1 MFEQL
6 TYEAKDGIGY
16 IVINRPSSRN
26 SLCNALVEELDEA
39 IKAIEADESVR
50 ALILTGTGDKAFM
63 AGADIGELKDR
74 DFIIGRK
81 QTKRRQEVYNRIA
94 DMPIPTIAAVNGFAL
109 GAGLELALACTIRIC
124 VPDAKF
130 GAPEVNLG
138 IIPGDGAT
146 QRLPRT
152 IGLGRAMYMVL
163 TAEMINAEQA
173 LSFGL
178 VTKIVPKEELRE
190 HAEGIAK
197 TIMSKPPLAIQYA
210 KDALNRAFDT
220 SLPVGLFM
228 ESYLH
233 ALACAT
239 EDKREGVEAFL
250 QKRTPKFTG
259 K

>member
-1 MFEQL
+1 MFEHL

-16 IVINRPSSRN
+16 ITINRPASLN

-39 IKAIEADESVR
+39 VRAVEADDGVR
-50 ALILTGTGDKAFM
+50 MLIFTGAGDKSFM
-63 AGADIGELKDR
+63 AGADIGELKGR
-74 DFIIGRK
+74 DFIIGRR

-94 DMPIPTIAAVNGFAL
+94 DLSIPTIAAINGFAL

-124 VPDAKF
+124 VPEAKF

-146 QRLPRT
+146 QRLPRI
-152 IGLGRAMYMVL
+152 IGFGWAMHMIL

-173 LSFGL
+173 LGLGL
-178 VTKIVPKEELRE
+178 VTKIVPKGELLE
-190 HAEGIAK
+190 AAAVIAK

-210 KDALNRAFDT
+210 KDSVSRAFDT
-220 SLPVGLFM
+220 SLSVGLFI

-250 QKRTPKFTG
+250 QKRSPSFKG